1 MHASSRVG
9 WGSQFNTMISL
20 EIIPLI
26 LNFPGSISA
35 VIFSCSFQLY
45 ATYTCLIATIST
57 LINVRALLAHAELGV
72 GLMGMHCTC
81 GSNIKLI
88 MHSRIAR
95 CRHINCLFKEGAA
108 S

>member
-1 MHASSRVG
+1 MRIDNCIKSNPVRCYDQFGNNS
-9 WGSQFNTMISL
+9 FNTELSRQHINCNIFML
-20 EIIPLI
+20 
-26 LNFPGSISA
+26 FSI
-35 VIFSCSFQLY
+35 VCYIYML
-45 ATYTCLIATIST
+45 ATIST